1 MFSMYLGK
9 QCGFLSSNS
18 SERNVISNTN
28 AWVNYSKKED
38 TALEIGFPIGF
49 HVVWIKERQL
59 NMSIGVCICSCFRDC
74 VLKGF
79 IFLNKA
85 F

>member
-59 NMSIGVCICSCFRDC
+59 NMSIGFVYVHASGIGCSKDLF
-74 VLKGF
+74 F
-79 IFLNKA
+79 
-85 F
+85 

>member
-1 MFSMYLGK
+1 MLSTYLGT

-18 SERNVISNTN
+18 SERNVTSNIN
-28 AWVNYSKKED
+28 AWVNYRKKED

-59 NMSIGVCICSCFRDC
+59 NMFIGVCICSWLQGLGAQRIYFF
-74 VLKGF
+74 K
-79 IFLNKA
+79 
-85 F
+85 